1 MEHEPVKLVSP
12 GAEQDFETT
21 VDVGVSYQHWIRSL
35 IGVSVMQTIE
45 LQVGS
50 GDAYGEEFA
59 VFKYKLALVQ
69 GSADKMNGR
78 VWKGSECIAWSL
90 RSSLLI

>member
-1 MEHEPVKLVSP
+1 
-12 GAEQDFETT
+12 
-21 VDVGVSYQHWIRSL
+21 
-35 IGVSVMQTIE
+35 MQTID

-69 GSADKMNGR
+69 GSADK
-78 VWKGSECIAWSL
+78 
-90 RSSLLI
+90 